1 MEYIIPIYGA
11 LIYTIFTYY
20 SYILDKDKYKIFFN
34 NKKIYNIM
42 LNIILNVYFYMPLAL
57 HITLKIQPITIYNI
71 L

>member
-57 HITLKIQPITIYNI
+57 HITLKNTTNNNI